1 VQVDLEGQAHLSKLK
16 DVESTFARFV
26 LADEWLWSPEAR
38 GKTHLTEARLP
49 PYLPEQRLRGRLVA
63 GCRAWAHALDHRAR
77 LPSIP
82 KQDSVARTTGCP
94 EASKGERDGLSASEG
109 PCRKGDSTRAD
120 ALSLSRQSRIRHA
133 RYR

>member
-1 VQVDLEGQAHLSKLK
+1 MPHPGPTHVTIVPHGHHTPPDEATSGRRGSACETSRRSLEESLFESLDEVVQVDLEGQAHLSKLK

-77 LPSIP
+77 
-82 KQDSVARTTGCP
+82 
-94 EASKGERDGLSASEG
+94 
-109 PCRKGDSTRAD
+109 
-120 ALSLSRQSRIRHA
+120 
-133 RYR
+133 